1 MNALSQEIVQWLD
14 HPTSGELELNLSPRE
29 FPRPSQHQ
37 PINYH
42 RLVET
47 NIAKPDGGNLGNPNG
62 NKREY
67 RLVSKWRSGRLRY
80 MVWGEHGTV
89 PPAIIYDGKRQ

>member
-1 MNALSQEIVQWLD
+1 MAGPSNLRGVGAEFIAEGIPSAK
-14 HPTSGELELNLSPRE
+14 PTSAYQLSP
-29 FPRPSQHQ
+29 
-37 PINYH
+37 
-42 RLVET
+42 LVET

-62 NKREY
+62 NKREN
-67 RLVSKWRSGRLRY
+67 RLVSKWRSGQLRY

>member
-1 MNALSQEIVQWLD
+1 MAGSSNLRGVGAEFIAEGIPSSK
-14 HPTSGELELNLSPRE
+14 PTSAYQLSP
-29 FPRPSQHQ
+29 Q
-37 PINYH
+37 
-42 RLVET
+42 VET
-47 NIAKPDGGNLGNPNG
+47 NIAKRGGGNLGNPNG
-62 NKREY
+62 NKREN